1 MREVCQTHSRLAEY
15 PAIVLEPPYLKMHTS
30 YYKMILFSGSER
42 ISFLQGQLTQDVE
55 KLHNAGS
62 LPAAWCNPKG
72 RVIVTAQLINLD
84 DVIGMAVPS
93 AMIDT
98 IVTRLIMYRLQADV
112 QIEIGDDN
120 CVKDSFESAGM
131 DVVDSPDIQQ
141 WQQGRVAAGI
151 VDIFS
156 ENSEQYTPHM
166 LNLDLI
172 GAVSFDK
179 GCYTGQEIVARTENL
194 GKVKR
199 RINRYR
205 LADCSAEIGD
215 KLSDG
220 DRDAGKIVNV
230 GNNEVLAVTAVD
242 QHGKMLRLGTGTA
255 TPLALPYK
263 MP

>member
-1 MREVCQTHSRLAEY
+1 MRELCQSHGRLAEY
-15 PAIVLEPPYLKMHTS
+15 PAFVLEPPYLKMHTS

-55 KLHNAGS
+55 ELRDAGS
-62 LPAAWCNPKG
+62 LPAAWCSPKG
-72 RVIVTAQLINLD
+72 RVIVTAQLINVD

-93 AMIDT
+93 AMIDAV
-98 IVTRLIMYRLQADV
+98 VTRLMMHRLRADV
-112 QIEIGDDN
+112 EITIGDEN
-120 CVKDSFESAGM
+120 CVQESFANAGM
-131 DVVDSPDIQQ
+131 DAVESSDVRQ
-141 WQQGRVAAGI
+141 WQQDRVAAGR
-151 VDIFS
+151 VDIFDG
-156 ENSEQYTPHM
+156 NSEQYTPHM

-205 LADCSAEIGD
+205 LDDCSAEIGD

-220 DRDAGKIVNV
+220 DRDAGKVVNV

-242 QHGKMLRLGTGTA
+242 QHRKMLRLGTGTA
-255 TPLALPYK
+255 TPLPLPYK
-263 MP
+263 IP